1 MAKISNQDYSI
12 RHGKMSKDSPVV
24 YRVRNGRQQSYTP
37 KDNLNPP
44 SPAQKA
50 HRKLFG
56 KVTALVNAIMADPQQ
71 AAEWEQRRI
80 AYNKSIGYD
89 VTLRRYTTTR
99 SYAHFVITSQLE
111 QQESTKRRR
120 KHITKQLP
128 KGFKLQIKHF
138 SELSTTELYEIL
150 KARFIVFY
158 SEQKCH
164 YLDMDDIDYESTHIA
179 LHHKGHVIA
188 YARLFRG
195 KEPGQWIIGRL
206 LTIERKQGFG
216 KYIMQQ
222 AELEAQRQGAT
233 SLFLHAQTQVV
244 PFYEALGFHTSG
256 NIFIEADIPH
266 VCITKSLTLAHD

>member
-1 MAKISNQDYSI
+1 MAKTSNQDYSI

-24 YRVRNGRQQSYTP
+24 YRVRNGKQQSYTP

-50 HRKLFG
+50 HRKFFG

-89 VTLRRYTTTR
+89 VTLRRYHTTR

-111 QQESTKRRR
+111 QQEAAKRRR
-120 KHITKQLP
+120 KHITNKLP

-164 YLDMDDIDYESTHIA
+164 YLDMDDVDYECTHIA
-179 LHHKGHVIA
+179 LHRKGRVIA
-188 YARLFRG
+188 YARLFQS
-195 KEPGQWIIGRL
+195 KEPGQWKVGRL
-206 LTIERKQGFG
+206 LTIERGQGFG
-216 KYIMQQ
+216 KYIMEQ
-222 AELEAQRQGAT
+222 AALEAQRQGAT
-233 SLFLHAQTQVV
+233 SLLIHAQTQVV
-244 PFYEALGFHTSG
+244 PFYEALGYETFG
-256 NIFIEADIPH
+256 NIFMEADIPH
-266 VCITKSLTLAHD
+266 ICMKKSLIDTHA